1 MPRYE
6 ELRLNNQNKSNGY
19 RQRSSRVEQTKN
31 NMAKP
36 LVFSIFVII
45 IFAIIFSIIKTYGP
59 SVSIAFKDFFRI
71 AQSEAIFSEVAPTV
85 LENEDV
91 SFLSTIPGFRFF
103 VPSDDNTAIEIVAEE
118 TNERVGARV
127 RNESDD
133 MFQEFASTSRIT
145 RDALAPFFN
154 NVLSTMSDTNSNG
167 STNLLNVSN
176 LVNAFGL
183 TNTSIISNN
192 DNLENK
198 NMISNQ
204 NEVVESTT
212 FDEVLKPRTE
222 VYDRTKMKPAH
233 TRRYT
238 ENDPSNIV
246 FETNTY
252 SKPVIKEREK
262 FVEYT
267 DEELEENRK
276 EFYDSNDLE
285 KTDDVRK
292 ITEVPKGRV
301 VPSTK
306 TPKND
311 RETVNISKEILEN
324 ASPKTKNIITK
335 EKIILP
341 KERTLTSETE
351 TQAVVRPKENII
363 VPSPLPKDVRNNN
376 NSNNNIER
384 ITSPKENNNLVPKED
399 VLIENDT
406 QVKDKETTATK
417 ETKTKTQA
425 VVRPPKENIIV
436 PSPLPK
442 DVRNNNNSNNNIE
455 RITSPKE
462 NNNLVPKEDVLIE
475 NDTQVKDKETTAT
488 KETKTKTQA
497 VVRPPKENIIVPSP
511 LPETVRN
518 NNNSNNNIERITSP
532 KENNNLVLKEDVL
545 IENDTQVKDKET
557 TLTTETKTQAVVIP
571 PKENI
576 IVPSPLPEALNN
588 NNNSNN
594 IERITSPKENNNL
607 APKEDNDALLKNNET
622 LLNNNNTDFNSIIT
636 NETYLPTET
645 QKETSSVTR
654 VPSGG
659 INYDN
664 GIKKLG
670 IFLVEYNEDDG
681 TISLVFQ
688 ERDIDKE
695 EFTLEKAILTLLE
708 GATDS
713 ENKNNIISIIPKNVE
728 LLDIFREDNT
738 VYLNFSSNF
747 EYNAIGN
754 EGMLVQLYQ
763 FVYTATQFD
772 DVLNVVFLVD
782 GKYNEFIGAEG
793 SIVNSPFQRL
803 VRDDN
808 VLIDVLK

>member
-6 ELRLNNQNKSNGY
+6 ELRLNHQKKSNGY
-19 RQRSSRVEQTKN
+19 RQRSISAEQSKN
-31 NMAKP
+31 NLAKP
-36 LVFSIFVII
+36 LIFAIFVII

-71 AQSEAIFSEVAPTV
+71 AQPEAIFSEVTPTV

-103 VPSDDNTAIEIVAEE
+103 VPSDDDTAIEIVAEE

-133 MFQEFASTSRIT
+133 MFEEFSSTSRIT

-154 NVLSTMSDTNSNG
+154 NVLSTVNSTNTNV
-167 STNLLNVSN
+167 STNLLNVTN

-183 TNTSIISNN
+183 TNKTIISNK
-192 DNLENK
+192 DNLSNKKENK
-198 NMISNQ
+198 

-222 VYDRTKMKPAH
+222 VYDRTKMKPAY

-238 ENDPSNIV
+238 ENDMNNIV

-252 SKPVIKEREK
+252 AKPVIEEREK
-262 FVEYT
+262 FLEYT

-276 EFYDSNDLE
+276 EFYDANDLE

-301 VPSTK
+301 AESTK

-311 RETVNISKEILEN
+311 IETVNISKDVFEK
-324 ASPKTKNIITK
+324 ASPKTKNKTT
-335 EKIILP
+335 EDKIILP
-341 KERTLTSETE
+341 KETIL
-351 TQAVVRPKENII
+351 PKEKT
-363 VPSPLPKDVRNNN
+363 VK
-376 NSNNNIER
+376 
-384 ITSPKENNNLVPKED
+384 KE
-399 VLIENDT
+399 I
-406 QVKDKETTATK
+406 
-417 ETKTKTQA
+417 KTPEVTRQ
-425 VVRPPKENIIV
+425 
-436 PSPLPK
+436 
-442 DVRNNNNSNNNIE
+442 
-455 RITSPKE
+455 
-462 NNNLVPKEDVLIE
+462 
-475 NDTQVKDKETTAT
+475 
-488 KETKTKTQA
+488 
-497 VVRPPKENIIVPSP
+497 PKENIIVPSP

-518 NNNSNNNIERITSP
+518 NNNIERITST
-532 KENNNLVLKEDVL
+532 KENNNLVV
-545 IENDTQVKDKET
+545 
-557 TLTTETKTQAVVIP
+557 
-571 PKENI
+571 
-576 IVPSPLPEALNN
+576 
-588 NNNSNN
+588 
-594 IERITSPKENNNL
+594 
-607 APKEDNDALLKNNET
+607 KEDNNSLLKNNET
-622 LLNNNNTDFNSIIT
+622 LLNNNTDFNSIIT

-645 QKETSSVTR
+645 SKEKETSTVSR
-654 VPSGG
+654 VPSGK

-664 GIKKLG
+664 GIKKSG
-670 IFLVEYNEDDG
+670 IFLVEYNEYDG
-681 TISLVFQ
+681 TISLVFK

-695 EFTLEKAILTLLE
+695 KFTLEKAILTLLE

-713 ENKNNIISIIPKNVE
+713 ENNNNIISIIPKSVE

-738 VYLNFSSNF
+738 VYLNFSSDF

-763 FVYTATQFD
+763 FVYTVTQFD
-772 DVLNVVFLVD
+772 DVDNVVFLIE

-808 VLIDVLK
+808 VLIDVIK